1 MTDTNSEN
9 RTGFAAA
16 FWERWR
22 GYKLPFIATLL
33 FGLAAHA
40 FAMTNKLPFDDE
52 AIYLF
57 GKGTTTESGR
67 YGLELLRL
75 IMPDYSMPWIYGL
88 ISLLL
93 ISAAVCII
101 IKLFDIRSRVLQVL
115 LGALFITFPAETG
128 TLGYMF
134 TAAPYALALFL
145 SVAAVYS
152 YSSRTRGGLVAAL
165 VMLAF
170 SCSIYQGY
178 FSFTASLCVLLMIS
192 RLISGE
198 DAKAVLISGLRMLAM
213 LAAALLLYGAVI
225 LFFSKLLDYPVLSGV
240 VNSTQSV
247 PMRIA
252 VAYSA
257 YIKTILCGYFGYV
270 RGIASRLAHI
280 VLLLVMAALIVCG
293 EVKRRNIRHSLL
305 LALCLFLFPLSCY
318 CLYILADNGY
328 IHALALY
335 SFASLYILA
344 AILIDRADT
353 GWKLRPNAVA
363 AAAMA
368 VVIICNTYFA
378 NEFSLYNYLM
388 KENVTSFYTSI
399 LTQVYETPGFAEGTE
414 LALIGEPPEFPV
426 ERNACYTRDEFTLP
440 GNPVDSSAIAPFIIR
455 YYIGSDIPLA
465 DDDTIAALM
474 GVCGDAGLSV
484 LRQCADDR
492 RHRRCK
498 ALIAVAEHSIIKG
511 SEQKVGCIRFSVTPT
526 FSLEPVF
533 VLLFYRVLSAETEII
548 GDHRDELR
556 ICGLAL
562 YVRDGVA
569 EELLERL
576 NISAVPCDLYGMAN
590 RALDARGSSVVA
602 LRNLRVEHLGHG
614 IYHVHILDGEDD
626 RLAQILIALYMCRHA
641 DLMDYIRDDR
651 FKLRVVACGHGRFA
665 AVYSRGGRGIVLVPG
680 QLPDPCQ
687 QRRYIAGL
695 RHEIIDAVIGA
706 VADDLVV
713 DKA

>member
-1 MTDTNSEN
+1 MTNTNSES
-9 RTGFAAA
+9 RTDFAAA

-57 GKGTTTESGR
+57 GKGTTTESGC

-93 ISAAVCII
+93 ISAAVCVI
-101 IKLFDIRSRVLQVL
+101 IKLFDIKSRVLQVL

-145 SVAAVYS
+145 SAAAVYS
-152 YSSRTRGGLVAAL
+152 YSRRTRGGLIAAL

-178 FSFTASLCVLLMIS
+178 FSFAASLCVLLMIS

-198 DAKAVLISGLRMLAM
+198 DAKAVLVSGLRMLAM
-213 LAAALLLYGAVI
+213 LVAALLLYGAVI

-240 VNSTQSV
+240 VNSSQSI

-270 RGIASRLAHI
+270 RGTASRLAHI
-280 VLLLVMAALIVCG
+280 ALLIVMAVLIVRG
-293 EVKRRNIRHSLL
+293 EVKRHDIRHSLL

-318 CLYILADNGY
+318 CLYI
-328 IHALALY
+328 HAIALY

-344 AILIDRADT
+344 AIIIDRAEP
-353 GWKLRPNAVA
+353 GWKLRPDAVA

-368 VVIICNTYFA
+368 VVVVCNTYFA
-378 NEFSLYNYLM
+378 NEFSLYSYLM
-388 KENVTSFYTSI
+388 KENVTSFYTSL

-465 DDDTIAALM
+465 DDDTVAALKDTAEFAEM
-474 GVCGDAGLSV
+474 PVYPYYGSVRMIDGTVVVRLS
-484 LRQCADDR
+484 
-492 RHRRCK
+492 
-498 ALIAVAEHSIIKG
+498 
-511 SEQKVGCIRFSVTPT
+511 
-526 FSLEPVF
+526 
-533 VLLFYRVLSAETEII
+533 
-548 GDHRDELR
+548 
-556 ICGLAL
+556 
-562 YVRDGVA
+562 
-569 EELLERL
+569 
-576 NISAVPCDLYGMAN
+576 
-590 RALDARGSSVVA
+590 
-602 LRNLRVEHLGHG
+602 
-614 IYHVHILDGEDD
+614 
-626 RLAQILIALYMCRHA
+626 
-641 DLMDYIRDDR
+641 
-651 FKLRVVACGHGRFA
+651 
-665 AVYSRGGRGIVLVPG
+665 
-680 QLPDPCQ
+680 
-687 QRRYIAGL
+687 
-695 RHEIIDAVIGA
+695 
-706 VADDLVV
+706 
-713 DKA
+713 

>member
-1 MTDTNSEN
+1 MKRNASLDII
-9 RTGFAAA
+9 RGFAAA

-57 GKGTTTESGR
+57 GKGTTTESGS

-93 ISAAVCII
+93 ISAAVCVI
-101 IKLFDIRSRVLQVL
+101 IKLFDIKSRVLQVL

-128 TLGYMF
+128 TPGYMF

-145 SVAAVYS
+145 SAAAVYS
-152 YSSRTRGGLVAAL
+152 YSRRTRGGLIAAL

-170 SCSIYQGY
+170 SCSIYQGC
-178 FSFTASLCVLLMIS
+178 FSFAASLCVLMMIS
-192 RLISGE
+192 RLVSGE
-198 DAKAVLISGLRMLAM
+198 DAKTVLVSGLRMLAM

-225 LFFSKLLDYPVLSGV
+225 LFFSKQLDYPVLSGV
-240 VNSTQSV
+240 VNSSQSI

-270 RGIASRLAHI
+270 RGTASRLAHI
-280 VLLLVMAALIVCG
+280 ALLIVMAVLIVRG
-293 EVKRRNIRHSLL
+293 EVKRHDIRHSLL

-318 CLYILADNGY
+318 CLYI
-328 IHALALY
+328 HALALY

-344 AILIDRADT
+344 AIIIDRAEP
-353 GWKLRPNAVA
+353 GWKLRPDAVA

-368 VVIICNTYFA
+368 VVIVCNTYFA
-378 NEFSLYNYLM
+378 NEFSLYSYLM
-388 KENVTSFYTSI
+388 KENVTSFYTSL

-465 DDDTIAALM
+465 DDDTVAALKDTAEFAEM
-474 GVCGDAGLSV
+474 PVYPYYGSVQMIDGTVVVRLS
-484 LRQCADDR
+484 
-492 RHRRCK
+492 
-498 ALIAVAEHSIIKG
+498 
-511 SEQKVGCIRFSVTPT
+511 
-526 FSLEPVF
+526 
-533 VLLFYRVLSAETEII
+533 
-548 GDHRDELR
+548 
-556 ICGLAL
+556 
-562 YVRDGVA
+562 
-569 EELLERL
+569 
-576 NISAVPCDLYGMAN
+576 
-590 RALDARGSSVVA
+590 
-602 LRNLRVEHLGHG
+602 
-614 IYHVHILDGEDD
+614 
-626 RLAQILIALYMCRHA
+626 
-641 DLMDYIRDDR
+641 
-651 FKLRVVACGHGRFA
+651 
-665 AVYSRGGRGIVLVPG
+665 
-680 QLPDPCQ
+680 
-687 QRRYIAGL
+687 
-695 RHEIIDAVIGA
+695 
-706 VADDLVV
+706 
-713 DKA
+713 

>member
-16 FWERWR
+16 FLERWR

-145 SVAAVYS
+145 SAAAVYS
-152 YSSRTRGGLVAAL
+152 YSRRTRGGLIAAL

-178 FSFTASLCVLLMIS
+178 FSFAASLCVLLMIS

-198 DAKAVLISGLRMLAM
+198 DAKAVLISGLRMLTM
-213 LAAALLLYGAVI
+213 LIAALLLYGAVI

-240 VNSTQSV
+240 VNSSQSI

-270 RGIASRLAHI
+270 RG
-280 VLLLVMAALIVCG
+280 
-293 EVKRRNIRHSLL
+293 EVKRHDIRHSLL

-344 AILIDRADT
+344 AILIDRAEP
-353 GWKLRPNAVA
+353 GWKLRPDAVA

-368 VVIICNTYFA
+368 VVIVCNTYFA
-378 NEFSLYNYLM
+378 NEFSLYSYLM

-399 LTQVYETPGFAEGTE
+399 LMQVYETPGFAEGTE

-474 GVCGDAGLSV
+474 DTAEFAEMPVYPYYGSVQMIDGTVVVKLS
-484 LRQCADDR
+484 
-492 RHRRCK
+492 
-498 ALIAVAEHSIIKG
+498 
-511 SEQKVGCIRFSVTPT
+511 
-526 FSLEPVF
+526 
-533 VLLFYRVLSAETEII
+533 
-548 GDHRDELR
+548 
-556 ICGLAL
+556 
-562 YVRDGVA
+562 
-569 EELLERL
+569 
-576 NISAVPCDLYGMAN
+576 
-590 RALDARGSSVVA
+590 
-602 LRNLRVEHLGHG
+602 
-614 IYHVHILDGEDD
+614 
-626 RLAQILIALYMCRHA
+626 
-641 DLMDYIRDDR
+641 
-651 FKLRVVACGHGRFA
+651 
-665 AVYSRGGRGIVLVPG
+665 
-680 QLPDPCQ
+680 
-687 QRRYIAGL
+687 
-695 RHEIIDAVIGA
+695 
-706 VADDLVV
+706 
-713 DKA
+713 

>member
-1 MTDTNSEN
+1 MTNTNSES

-101 IKLFDIRSRVLQVL
+101 IKLFDIKSRVLQVL

-145 SVAAVYS
+145 SAAAVYS
-152 YSSRTRGGLVAAL
+152 YSRRTRGGLIAAL

-170 SCSIYQGY
+170 SCSIYQGC
-178 FSFTASLCVLLMIS
+178 FSFAASLCVLMMIS
-192 RLISGE
+192 RLVSGE
-198 DAKAVLISGLRMLAM
+198 DAKTVLVSGLRMLAM

-240 VNSTQSV
+240 VNRSQSI

-270 RGIASRLAHI
+270 RGTASRLAHI
-280 VLLLVMAALIVCG
+280 ALLIVMAVLIVRG
-293 EVKRRNIRHSLL
+293 EVKRHDIRHSLL

-318 CLYILADNGY
+318 CLYI
-328 IHALALY
+328 HALALY

-344 AILIDRADT
+344 AIIIDRAEP
-353 GWKLRPNAVA
+353 GWKLRPDAVA

-368 VVIICNTYFA
+368 VVIVCNTYFA

-426 ERNACYTRDEFTLP
+426 ERNACYMRDEFTLP

-465 DDDTIAALM
+465 DNDTIAALKDTAEFAEM
-474 GVCGDAGLSV
+474 PVYPYYGSVRMIDGTVVVRLS
-484 LRQCADDR
+484 
-492 RHRRCK
+492 
-498 ALIAVAEHSIIKG
+498 
-511 SEQKVGCIRFSVTPT
+511 
-526 FSLEPVF
+526 
-533 VLLFYRVLSAETEII
+533 
-548 GDHRDELR
+548 
-556 ICGLAL
+556 
-562 YVRDGVA
+562 
-569 EELLERL
+569 
-576 NISAVPCDLYGMAN
+576 
-590 RALDARGSSVVA
+590 
-602 LRNLRVEHLGHG
+602 
-614 IYHVHILDGEDD
+614 
-626 RLAQILIALYMCRHA
+626 
-641 DLMDYIRDDR
+641 
-651 FKLRVVACGHGRFA
+651 
-665 AVYSRGGRGIVLVPG
+665 
-680 QLPDPCQ
+680 
-687 QRRYIAGL
+687 
-695 RHEIIDAVIGA
+695 
-706 VADDLVV
+706 
-713 DKA
+713 

>member
-1 MTDTNSEN
+1 MTNTNSEN
-9 RTGFAAA
+9 RAGYAAA
-16 FWERWR
+16 FRERWR
-22 GYKLPFIATLL
+22 GYRLPFIATLL

-57 GKGTTTESGR
+57 GKGTTTASGR

-93 ISAAVCII
+93 ISAAVCLI

-152 YSSRTRGGLVAAL
+152 YSRRTRGGLIAAL

-178 FSFTASLCVLLMIS
+178 FSFAASLCVLLMIS

-213 LAAALLLYGAVI
+213 LVAALLLYGAVI

-240 VNSTQSV
+240 VNSSQSI

-270 RGIASRLAHI
+270 RGTASRLAHI
-280 VLLLVMAALIVCG
+280 VLLLIMAALIVRG

-344 AILIDRADT
+344 AIIIDRTDT
-353 GWKLRPNAVA
+353 GWKLRPDAVA

-368 VVIICNTYFA
+368 VVIVCNTYFA
-378 NEFSLYNYLM
+378 NEFSLYSYLM
-388 KENVTSFYTSI
+388 KENVTSFYTSL

-414 LALIGEPPEFPV
+414 LALIGEPTEFPV
-426 ERNACYTRDEFTLP
+426 EQNACYTRDEFTLP

-465 DDDTIAALM
+465 DDDTIAALKDTAEFAEM
-474 GVCGDAGLSV
+474 PAYPYYGSVRMIDGTVVVRLS
-484 LRQCADDR
+484 
-492 RHRRCK
+492 
-498 ALIAVAEHSIIKG
+498 
-511 SEQKVGCIRFSVTPT
+511 
-526 FSLEPVF
+526 
-533 VLLFYRVLSAETEII
+533 
-548 GDHRDELR
+548 
-556 ICGLAL
+556 
-562 YVRDGVA
+562 
-569 EELLERL
+569 
-576 NISAVPCDLYGMAN
+576 
-590 RALDARGSSVVA
+590 
-602 LRNLRVEHLGHG
+602 
-614 IYHVHILDGEDD
+614 
-626 RLAQILIALYMCRHA
+626 
-641 DLMDYIRDDR
+641 
-651 FKLRVVACGHGRFA
+651 
-665 AVYSRGGRGIVLVPG
+665 
-680 QLPDPCQ
+680 
-687 QRRYIAGL
+687 
-695 RHEIIDAVIGA
+695 
-706 VADDLVV
+706 
-713 DKA
+713 

>member
-1 MTDTNSEN
+1 
-9 RTGFAAA
+9 
-16 FWERWR
+16 
-22 GYKLPFIATLL
+22 
-33 FGLAAHA
+33 
-40 FAMTNKLPFDDE
+40 
-52 AIYLF
+52 
-57 GKGTTTESGR
+57 
-67 YGLELLRL
+67 
-75 IMPDYSMPWIYGL
+75 
-88 ISLLL
+88 
-93 ISAAVCII
+93 
-101 IKLFDIRSRVLQVL
+101 
-115 LGALFITFPAETG
+115 
-128 TLGYMF
+128 MF

-178 FSFTASLCVLLMIS
+178 FSFAASLCVLLMIS

-198 DAKAVLISGLRMLAM
+198 DEKAVLISGLRMLTM
-213 LAAALLLYGAVI
+213 LIAALLLYGAVI

-240 VNSTQSV
+240 VNSTQSI

-280 VLLLVMAALIVCG
+280 VLLLVMAPLIVCG

-353 GWKLRPNAVA
+353 GWRLRPDAVA

-474 GVCGDAGLSV
+474 DTAEFAEMPAYPYYGSVRMIDGTVVVKLS
-484 LRQCADDR
+484 
-492 RHRRCK
+492 
-498 ALIAVAEHSIIKG
+498 
-511 SEQKVGCIRFSVTPT
+511 
-526 FSLEPVF
+526 
-533 VLLFYRVLSAETEII
+533 
-548 GDHRDELR
+548 
-556 ICGLAL
+556 
-562 YVRDGVA
+562 
-569 EELLERL
+569 
-576 NISAVPCDLYGMAN
+576 
-590 RALDARGSSVVA
+590 
-602 LRNLRVEHLGHG
+602 
-614 IYHVHILDGEDD
+614 
-626 RLAQILIALYMCRHA
+626 
-641 DLMDYIRDDR
+641 
-651 FKLRVVACGHGRFA
+651 
-665 AVYSRGGRGIVLVPG
+665 
-680 QLPDPCQ
+680 
-687 QRRYIAGL
+687 
-695 RHEIIDAVIGA
+695 
-706 VADDLVV
+706 
-713 DKA
+713 